1 LSRQVSSP
9 SHGLLGDFVRIP
21 GNQLRRAFRTLRGG
35 FAIGE
40 IMYVNVAGRL
50 LPIPGSSGIDNSKRV
65 ESIPWRA
72 SRGTSASQI
81 AGATL
86 ETQEHDSVRRA
97 ASPSQRGGTHFRC
110 FSGKSSVLWSNP
122 SDAQVQKQLAVVVTL
137 IGQKRGSRR
146 SPAMSCNGTSEPS
159 RRASRIISDKGINAT
174 RDRPQIKFAR
184 ISASMASQAP
194 RRLLGVVL
202 KERYQSTCAKHYSY
216 LSATMGSTRIAR
228 RAGI

>member
-1 LSRQVSSP
+1 MESLSGGRHSSRQVSSP
-9 SHGLLGDFVRIP
+9 SHDLLGDFVRIP

-40 IMYVNVAGRL
+40 IMYVNVVGRL

-81 AGATL
+81 AGSTL

-146 SPAMSCNGTSEPS
+146 PVTGLLA
-159 RRASRIISDKGINAT
+159 R
-174 RDRPQIKFAR
+174 FAR
-184 ISASMASQAP
+184 FTHLRVASLPGNWPMHP
-194 RRLLGVVL
+194 VG
-202 KERYQSTCAKHYSY
+202 
-216 LSATMGSTRIAR
+216 
-228 RAGI
+228 